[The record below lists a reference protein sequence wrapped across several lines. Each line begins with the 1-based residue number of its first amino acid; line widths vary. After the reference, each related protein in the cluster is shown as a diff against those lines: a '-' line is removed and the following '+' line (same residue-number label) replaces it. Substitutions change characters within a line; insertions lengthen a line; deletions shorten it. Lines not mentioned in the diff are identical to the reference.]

1 MEKLKTIK
9 SLPFEIAQLLGDDVE
24 LQQLLV
30 DDNNNLSNNFEKWN
44 LSDLLEKEYISF
56 APVVDNNIKNN
67 TRNTFLIINLEEIDF
82 VSRDDNMVVS
92 GAIFIGTDKQHS
104 MLSGSRLRLV
114 EMISQIYDLLNNY
127 KFSAAGTVNMEYAT
141 FVNFSEYVFG
151 YKIVFKVVEQEIR
164 KAEI

>member
-9 SLPFEIAQLLGDDVE
+9 SLPFEIAQLLGDDVK

-56 APVVDNNIKNN
+56 APVIDNNIKNN

-114 EMISQIYDLLNNY
+114 EMISQIYDLLNDY
-127 KFSAAGTVNMEYAT
+127 KFSAAGTVNMKYAT